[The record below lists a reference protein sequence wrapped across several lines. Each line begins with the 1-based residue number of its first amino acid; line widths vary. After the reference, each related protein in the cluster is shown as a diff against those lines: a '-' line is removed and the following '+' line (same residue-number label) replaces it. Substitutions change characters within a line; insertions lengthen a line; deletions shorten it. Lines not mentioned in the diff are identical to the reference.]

1 MAQAS
6 VPEADVG
13 DQPPVCPVLEIR
25 PAVVV
30 RKLSAGNRTEAGAE
44 THAVLMSVLRTL
56 VRQGRDVL
64 GAMTA
69 LLRGMAQQMLN
80 ELPRATR

>member
-1 MAQAS
+1 
-6 VPEADVG
+6 
-13 DQPPVCPVLEIR
+13 
-25 PAVVV
+25 
-30 RKLSAGNRTEAGAE
+30 
-44 THAVLMSVLRTL
+44 MSVLRTL